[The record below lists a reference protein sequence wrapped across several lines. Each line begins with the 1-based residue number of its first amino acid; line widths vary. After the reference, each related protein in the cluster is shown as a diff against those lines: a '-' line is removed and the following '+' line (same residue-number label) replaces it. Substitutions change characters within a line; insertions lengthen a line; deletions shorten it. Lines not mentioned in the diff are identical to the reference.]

1 MHQILKLGV
10 LSSDTVL
17 NPLLIRSSSNV
28 ELNLLHLRNSEQAAP
43 QEIIVYLIGKLNKK
57 LIILTFG
64 QFDHLVILDLNTLNS
79 INDFFD

>member
-1 MHQILKLGV
+1 VHQILKLGV

-64 QFDHLVILDLNTLNS
+64 QFDHLVILD
-79 INDFFD
+79 

>member
-1 MHQILKLGV
+1 VHQILKLGV